1 MSDDKADRLRR
12 IFSSPARF
20 GKEELQI
27 LREDCS
33 YIQMLVTGGS
43 WVETRLTAELI
54 DCIRHLDQTSTRLIE
69 TTNKLTAVNLGVAI
83 VVGVATVLGV
93 GIAAIQ
99 IFQRL

>member
-43 WVETRLTAELI
+43 WVEARLTAELI
-54 DCIRHLDQTSTRLIE
+54 DCIRQLDQTSTRLIE

-99 IFQRL
+99 LFQR